1 MEYQYHAYYILLNER
16 LPLTRDFSKVYF
28 AHAINGLNLFISL
41 VVIYFNLFFKK
52 ITSIPKKRIFVNKFD
67 VNL

>member
-1 MEYQYHAYYILLNER
+1 MEYQCHPYYIISNEM

-41 VVIYFNLFFKK
+41 VRIYFNLFF
-52 ITSIPKKRIFVNKFD
+52 
-67 VNL
+67 